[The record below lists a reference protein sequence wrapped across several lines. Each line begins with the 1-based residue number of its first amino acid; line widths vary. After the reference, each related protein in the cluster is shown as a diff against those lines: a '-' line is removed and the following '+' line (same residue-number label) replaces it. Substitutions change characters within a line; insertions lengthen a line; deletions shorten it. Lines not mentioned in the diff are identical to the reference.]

1 MVVVAV
7 DNRNLYLA
15 GAEAFGGAQTCK
27 SSADDHDT
35 RFRLGLLRYDV
46 HWLILCTFI
55 LSDAMENNEKLKEL
69 LKRYSVQYGDFVL
82 ASGKKS
88 NVYVDCRL
96 TTLRAEAMPLIGK
109 AILEQIAELGWKAE
123 LVGGLTMGADPVVS
137 AVARE
142 SLGTAQVLNGFLIR
156 KEAKGH
162 GRGQYL
168 EGVREPG
175 KLKAVIVEDVCSTG
189 GSAIQAIER
198 AREFGLEV
206 VGAVC
211 LVDREMG
218 GAEAIE
224 ATGCGFASVFTMGEL
239 LDL

>member
-1 MVVVAV
+1 MSTIDDVQRLKQLLQQHSVH
-7 DNRNLYLA
+7 Y
-15 GAEAFGGAQTCK
+15 GAFT
-27 SSADDHDT
+27 
-35 RFRLGLLRYDV
+35 
-46 HWLILCTFI
+46 
-55 LSDAMENNEKLKEL
+55 
-69 LKRYSVQYGDFVL
+69 L

-96 TTLRAEAMPLIGK
+96 TTLRAEAMPLIGR
-109 AILEQIAELGWKAE
+109 AMLEKIAQRGWQAD

-137 AVARE
+137 AVVRE
-142 SLGTAQVLNGFLIR
+142 SLDSGQTLNGFLIR

-175 KLKAVIVEDVCSTG
+175 ELKAVIVEDVCSTG

-198 AREFGLEV
+198 AKEFGLEV
-206 VGAVC
+206 VGAIC

-218 GAEAIE
+218 GREAIE
-224 ATGCGFASVFTMGEL
+224 ATGCEYESVFLMSEL
-239 LDL
+239 LDPREA

>member
-1 MVVVAV
+1 MA
-7 DNRNLYLA
+7 
-15 GAEAFGGAQTCK
+15 
-27 SSADDHDT
+27 
-35 RFRLGLLRYDV
+35 
-46 HWLILCTFI
+46 
-55 LSDAMENNEKLKEL
+55 AMTSREKLKAI
-69 LKRYSVQYGDFVL
+69 LKEYSVHYGEFTL

-96 TTLRAEAMPLIGK
+96 TTLRAEAMPLIGET
-109 AILEQIAELGWKAE
+109 ILAKITERGWEAD

-142 SLGTAQVLNGFLIR
+142 SVDTDRVLNGFLIR

-175 KLKAVIVEDVCSTG
+175 NLKAVIVEDVCSTG
-189 GSAIQAIER
+189 GSAIQAIDR

-224 ATGCGFASVFTMGEL
+224 ATGCGFESVFKMNEL
-239 LDL
+239 LDESRL

>member
-1 MVVVAV
+1 MSNSQ
-7 DNRNLYLA
+7 DRDQLK
-15 GAEAFGGAQTCK
+15 Q
-27 SSADDHDT
+27 
-35 RFRLGLLRYDV
+35 LLQQLSV
-46 HWLILCTFI
+46 H
-55 LSDAMENNEKLKEL
+55 
-69 LKRYSVQYGDFVL
+69 YGDFTL

-96 TTLRAEAMPLIGK
+96 TTLRAEAMPLIGRTMLAK
-109 AILEQIAELGWKAE
+109 VAERGWKAD

-142 SLGTAQVLNGFLIR
+142 SLDSGQVLNGFLIR

-175 KLKAVIVEDVCSTG
+175 SLKAIVVEDVCSTG

-198 AREFGLEV
+198 AKEFGLEV
-206 VGAVC
+206 VGAIC

-218 GAEAIE
+218 GREAIE
-224 ATGCGFASVFTMGEL
+224 ATGCEYDSVFVMSEL
-239 LDL
+239 LDPEKA

>member
-1 MVVVAV
+1 MQ
-7 DNRNLYLA
+7 DN
-15 GAEAFGGAQTCK
+15 E
-27 SSADDHDT
+27 
-35 RFRLGLLRYDV
+35 RL
-46 HWLILCTFI
+46 
-55 LSDAMENNEKLKEL
+55 KQL
-69 LKRYSVQYGDFVL
+69 LKQYSVHYGDFVL

-96 TTLRAEAMPLIGK
+96 TTLRAEAMPLIGR
-109 AILEQIAELGWKAE
+109 AILARIAERGWNAD

-142 SLGTAQVLNGFLIR
+142 SLGAPQTLNGFLIR

-175 KLKAVIVEDVCSTG
+175 ELKAVIVEDVCSTG

-198 AREFGLEV
+198 AKEFGLTV

-224 ATGCGFASVFTMGEL
+224 ATGCAFERVFTMSEL
-239 LDL
+239 LEKQPA

>member
-1 MVVVAV
+1 M
-7 DNRNLYLA
+7 
-15 GAEAFGGAQTCK
+15 
-27 SSADDHDT
+27 DD
-35 RFRLGLLRYDV
+35 
-46 HWLILCTFI
+46 
-55 LSDAMENNEKLKEL
+55 NEKLKEL
-69 LKRYSVQYGDFVL
+69 LKRYSVHYGDFVL

-109 AILEQIAELGWKAE
+109 AILARIAELGWKAD

-175 KLKAVIVEDVCSTG
+175 KLRALIVEDVCSTG

-218 GAEAIE
+218 GAAAIE
-224 ATGCGFASVFTMGEL
+224 AAGCPFASVFIMSEL

>member
-1 MVVVAV
+1 MS
-7 DNRNLYLA
+7 
-15 GAEAFGGAQTCK
+15 T
-27 SSADDHDT
+27 
-35 RFRLGLLRYDV
+35 
-46 HWLILCTFI
+46 
-55 LSDAMENNEKLKEL
+55 NEETQRLKEL
-69 LKRYSVQYGDFVL
+69 LKRHSVHYGDFTL

-96 TTLRAEAMPLIGK
+96 TTLRAEAMPLIGR
-109 AILEQIAELGWKAE
+109 AILAKIVERGWQAD

-142 SLGTAQVLNGFLIR
+142 SLGAARTLNGFLIR

-175 KLKAVIVEDVCSTG
+175 ELKAVIVEDVCSTG
-189 GSAIQAIER
+189 GSAVQAIER
-198 AREFGLEV
+198 AKEFGLEV

-218 GAEAIE
+218 GADAIR
-224 ATGCGFASVFTMGEL
+224 ATGCEFESVFRMQEL
-239 LDL
+239 LDAEKS

>member
-1 MVVVAV
+1 
-7 DNRNLYLA
+7 
-15 GAEAFGGAQTCK
+15 
-27 SSADDHDT
+27 
-35 RFRLGLLRYDV
+35 
-46 HWLILCTFI
+46 
-55 LSDAMENNEKLKEL
+55 
-69 LKRYSVQYGDFVL
+69 
-82 ASGKKS
+82 
-88 NVYVDCRL
+88 
-96 TTLRAEAMPLIGK
+96 
-109 AILEQIAELGWKAE
+109 
-123 LVGGLTMGADPVVS
+123 
-137 AVARE
+137 
-142 SLGTAQVLNGFLIR
+142 LGTAQVLNGFLIR

-175 KLKAVIVEDVCSTG
+175 TLRAVIVEDVCSTG

-218 GAEAIE
+218 GSAAIE
-224 ATGCGFASVFTMGEL
+224 AAGCPFAGVFTMAEL

>member
-1 MVVVAV
+1 
-7 DNRNLYLA
+7 LA
-15 GAEAFGGAQTCK
+15 CCDTMSTG
-27 SSADDHDT
+27 SAPC
-35 RFRLGLLRYDV
+35 
-46 HWLILCTFI
+46 IFI
-55 LSDAMENNEKLKEL
+55 LPDAMDDNEKLKEL
-69 LKRYSVQYGDFVL
+69 LKWYSVHYGDFVL

-96 TTLRAEAMPLIGK
+96 TTLRAEAMPLIGE
-109 AILEQIAELGWKAE
+109 AILAQIAERDWKAD

-137 AVARE
+137 AVVRE
-142 SLGTAQVLNGFLIR
+142 SLGTPQVLNGFLIR

-175 KLKAVIVEDVCSTG
+175 ELKAVIVEDVCSTG

-218 GAEAIE
+218 GAAAIE
-224 ATGCGFASVFTMGEL
+224 ATGCAFASVFTMGEL